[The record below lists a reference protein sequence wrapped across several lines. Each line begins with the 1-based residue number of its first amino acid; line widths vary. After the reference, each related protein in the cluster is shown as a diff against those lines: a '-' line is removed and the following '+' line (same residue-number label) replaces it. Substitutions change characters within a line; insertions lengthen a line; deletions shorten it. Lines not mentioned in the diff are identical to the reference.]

1 MNLHRH
7 LNRVLAPC
15 ERVVERI
22 GPKVGR
28 GILVVVLLFLWLP
41 IGVLV
46 FMSFAEQNVL
56 AFPPEGYTLDW
67 YIVFLENDQAR
78 EAFLNT
84 LKVSAVATPIA
95 VFISV
100 LIAYAIDRYAF
111 PGRSVLQL
119 LAALPIIVP
128 LIIVAVALTLFF
140 GTIGLSAGFGT
151 IVIAHVIRIIPF
163 AFLIILPT
171 FMRFDRTL
179 EEAAKDLGADE
190 FRTFRRVTLP
200 NVMPGIA
207 AGTVLAFTISF
218 NEFIYTYFV
227 KDTATET
234 LPTFIWD
241 QIRWEITPEINVIS
255 VVFLGVAILTVL
267 VAVGITNVER
277 VTERGR

>member
-1 MNLHRH
+1 
-7 LNRVLAPC
+7 
-15 ERVVERI
+15 
-22 GPKVGR
+22 
-28 GILVVVLLFLWLP
+28 
-41 IGVLV
+41 
-46 FMSFAEQNVL
+46 MSFAEQNVL